1 MKCISTG
8 IELLLNLPLISEYL
22 SVRFSQIALIANL
35 MSSLSAFRLN
45 KDFKSLPLFANRHVY
60 IFPFAEILALVQD
73 EQKGFDIDSINPII

>member
-8 IELLLNLPLISEYL
+8 IGLWLNFPLISEYR
-22 SVRFSQIALIANL
+22 SVRFSQIAFTANP

-45 KDFKSLPLFANRHVY
+45 KDFKSLPLWANRQVY

-73 EQKGFDIDSINPII
+73 EQKGLDTDSINPII